1 MRKGIKTRLV
11 RLCFFMLAVAGA
23 ALALYY
29 RDFIRDLFLDDT
41 RYDHLIVQAAR
52 KYGIDSRLV
61 KAVIYRESRFD
72 PSACGRAGEI
82 GLMQI
87 MPKFS
92 VQDWAKEQGVEPP
105 TAGMLYS
112 PQLNIEIGTWY
123 LAKAMA
129 QWRDF
134 KYCTELALCHY
145 NAGDKRA
152 QSWKPESLDGEV
164 MDRIKI
170 KSTKNYV
177 EAIMKKYREYCR
189 RGVMQ
194 S

>member
-1 MRKGIKTRLV
+1 MRKSIKTKLA
-11 RLCFFMLAVAGA
+11 RLCFFMLAVAGIL
-23 ALALYY
+23 LALYY
-29 RDFIRDLFLDDT
+29 RDVIRDLFIDDT
-41 RYDHLIVQAAR
+41 KYDHLIVQSAR

-72 PSACGRAGEI
+72 PSASGKAGEI

-87 MPKFS
+87 MQKFS
-92 VQDWAKEQGVEPP
+92 VQDWAKDQGVELP

-123 LAKAMA
+123 LAKAMV
-129 QWRDF
+129 QWRDY
-134 KYCTELALCHY
+134 KYSTELALCNY

-152 QSWKPESLDGEV
+152 QSWKPESYDGEV

-170 KSTKNYV
+170 KSTKIYV
-177 EAIMKKYREYCR
+177 KAIMKKYREYCK
-189 RGVMQ
+189 RGIMQ
-194 S
+194 P

>member
-1 MRKGIKTRLV
+1 
-11 RLCFFMLAVAGA
+11 MLAVAGA
-23 ALALYY
+23 VLALYY
-29 RDFIRDLFLDDT
+29 RDVIRDLFLDDT
-41 RYDHLIVQAAR
+41 KYDHLVVQAAR

-72 PSACGRAGEI
+72 PSACGKAGEI

-87 MPKFS
+87 MQKFS

-112 PQLNIEIGTWY
+112 PHLNIEIGTWY
-123 LAKAMA
+123 LAKAMTR
-129 QWRDF
+129 WRDF

-152 QSWKPESLDGEV
+152 QSWKPESYDGEI

-177 EAIMKKYREYCR
+177 ETIMKKYREYCK

-194 S
+194 P

>member
-1 MRKGIKTRLV
+1 MKKSIKTKLGS
-11 RLCFFMLAVAGA
+11 LCFFMLAVAGVL
-23 ALALYY
+23 LALYY
-29 RDFIRDLFLDDT
+29 RDVIRDLFLDDT
-41 RYDHLIVQAAR
+41 KYDHLIVQSAR

-87 MPKFS
+87 MQKFS
-92 VQDWAKEQGVEPP
+92 VQDWAKEQGVESP

-129 QWRDF
+129 RWRDF
-134 KYCTELALCHY
+134 KCGTELALCHY

-152 QSWKPESLDGEV
+152 QSWKPDSYDGEV

-177 EAIMKKYREYCR
+177 EVIMKKYREYCK
-189 RGVMQ
+189 RGIMQ
-194 S
+194 P